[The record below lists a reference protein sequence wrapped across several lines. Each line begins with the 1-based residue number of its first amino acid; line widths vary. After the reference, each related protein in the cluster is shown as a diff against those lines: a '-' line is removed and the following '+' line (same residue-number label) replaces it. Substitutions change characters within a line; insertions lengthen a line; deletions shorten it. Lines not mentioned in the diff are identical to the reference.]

1 MHIFWTIFASISI
14 LYVWI
19 WLINTAFGK
28 TSIKIQYIWKILL
41 IWIIL
46 VGGLFSYKYILSHSP
61 SYQAYNILEQFTFSS
76 FLIFWLYCAAILT
89 ILLLVF
95 RKRTSFIL
103 QIFFGGAIFFL
114 VVSFWWILLWV
125 NSLILYYIITAYAE
139 EYMKY
144 TSSTTLLW
152 DTSNSIKDWIFFC
165 ILLGLWFSLIENI
178 FYLISLSDWSWNLL
192 GLVIGRWLISAL
204 LHVVATTT
212 IWVLY
217 YSLKQK
223 IYRPVALF
231 ISIIWWVALHWW
243 YNLWLEYQISAITI
257 PLVIFLFFLLSFFL
271 FKSDM
276 LYVNKDK

>member
-1 MHIFWTIFASISI
+1 MQIFWSIIASISI

-28 TSIKIQYIWKILL
+28 NSLKIQYIWKILL

-46 VGGLFSYKYILSHSP
+46 VGGLFSYKYLISHSA
-61 SYQAYNILEQFTFSS
+61 SYQVYNIMEQLTFQS
-76 FLIFWLYCAAILT
+76 FLIFWWYCSAILG
-89 ILLLVF
+89 ILLLIF
-95 RKRTSFIL
+95 RKWASFVL

-114 VVSFWWILLWV
+114 MISFGGILLGI

-144 TSSTTLLW
+144 TSSTTLIW
-152 DTSNSIKDWIFFC
+152 DSSNEIKNGIFFC

-178 FYLISLSDWSWNLL
+178 LYLISLSDWWWNLL
-192 GLVIGRWLISAL
+192 GLLVGRWLISAL

-212 IWVLY
+212 IGSLY

-223 IYRPVALF
+223 ILRPVALF
-231 ISIIWWVALHWW
+231 ISIIWWVSLHGI
-243 YNLWLEYQISAITI
+243 YNIGLEYQLSYIII
-257 PLVIFLFFLLSFFL
+257 PLIVFLFFLLSFFL
-271 FKSDM
+271 FRSDM
-276 LYVNKDK
+276 LYVKKEG